1 MKENRTILLLVALFL
16 AAGFVRAQ
24 DPQLRAGNIREVV
37 AAMTLEE
44 KAKLVV
50 GTGMRFGG
58 GAVVGE
64 TRQKVPGAAG
74 TTYAIPRL
82 GIPSIVLA
90 DGPAGLRISPFR
102 GEDSTRSYYCTAYPV
117 GTLLASTWD
126 VDLVSLVGDAIGNEM
141 LEYGVDVLLA
151 PALNIHRN
159 PLCGRNF
166 EYYSEDPLISGK
178 MAAAIT
184 NGVQEHGV
192 GVSLKHYAANNAET
206 NRTALNTI
214 VTERALR
221 EIYLRGFEIAVKES
235 KPWTVMSAYN
245 LINGTHA
252 SQSYELLTDVLRTD
266 WGFEGFVMTDWF
278 GGVDPVEQ
286 MKAGNDLLMP
296 GWPEQTEAII
306 NAVNEGALNEEVLDL
321 NVERILEIV
330 VQTPTFKGV
339 EAANDPDLEKHAMIA
354 RRIGAEGMVLLRN
367 EAGTLPLAR
376 GGDALACF
384 GNTSY
389 EIIVGG
395 TGSGDV
401 NEAYSVSMIEGLTNA
416 GFKVDQSLQNNYTE
430 YMASVKAGR
439 PERRGAMFMPREP
452 IPEMEMEEEVIRS
465 TAGRTGLA
473 LITIGM
479 NSGEFRDRSVED
491 FYLSETEKEL
501 IMKVSEVYHSLGKKV
516 VVILNIGGVIETESW
531 REYPDAILLAWQ
543 PGQETGNAIA
553 DVLAGKVNPS
563 GKLATTFPL
572 KYEDHPSA
580 ATFPGEELPV
590 EEPEEEGGRR
600 SFMRARPS
608 VITYEDDIYVGY
620 RYFDSFGVE
629 VAYEF
634 GYGLSYTTFDYG
646 KLRLSATEFD
656 NSMTVEVEI
665 TNTGLVAGKEVV
677 QLYLNAPKK
686 AKDKPVKELKAF
698 AKTGLL
704 EPGESQVVKLSLDPR
719 LLCSFDRESS
729 SWVAEAGRYQV
740 QVGTSS
746 RDIRQTAVFN
756 LPETKNVTEVSRSLI
771 PQKPFKILTPHP

>member
-1 MKENRTILLLVALFL
+1 MKKNVYLLISITLFL

-24 DPQLRAGNIREVV
+24 APQLREGNIKEVV

-64 TRQKVPGAAG
+64 TQQKVPGAAG
-74 TTYAIPRL
+74 TTFAVPRL

-102 GEDSTRSYYCTAYPV
+102 GEDSTKSYYCTAYPV

-141 LEYGVDVLLA
+141 LEYGVDILLA

-166 EYYSEDPLISGK
+166 EYYSEDPLIAGK

-184 NGVQEHGV
+184 RGVQEHGV
-192 GVSLKHYAANNAET
+192 GVSLKHYAANNTET

-221 EIYLRGFEIAVKES
+221 EIYLRGFEIAVKEAS
-235 KPWTVMSAYN
+235 PWTVMSAYN

-252 SQSYELLTDVLRTD
+252 SQSYDLLTNVLRKD
-266 WGFEGFVMTDWF
+266 WGFDGFVMTDWF

-296 GWPEQTEAII
+296 GRPEQAEAII
-306 NAVNEGALNEEVLDL
+306 NAVSEGSLKEEVLDL

-339 EAANDPDLEKHAMIA
+339 EPGNDPNLENHAMVA
-354 RRIGAEGMVLLRN
+354 RRIGAEGMVLLKN
-367 EAGTLPLAR
+367 EKGTLPLAR
-376 GGDALACF
+376 GGGEMACF

-401 NEAYSVSMIEGLTNA
+401 NEAYSVSMIEGLSNA
-416 GFKVDQSLQNNYTE
+416 GFSVDKALEKSYTD
-430 YMASVKAGR
+430 YMASVKADR
-439 PERRGAMFMPREP
+439 PQRRMGFMPQEP
-452 IPEMEMEEEVIRS
+452 IPEMEMDDETIRAI
-465 TAGRTGLA
+465 AGRTGLA
-473 LITIGM
+473 LITIGR
-479 NSGEFRDRSVED
+479 NSGEFRDRDVDD
-491 FYLSETEKEL
+491 FYLSDTEQGL
-501 IMKVSEVYHSLGKKV
+501 IKNVSEVYHSMGKKV
-516 VVILNIGGVIETESW
+516 VVIMNIGGVIETATW

-563 GKLATTFPL
+563 GKLATTFPV

-590 EEPEEEGGRR
+590 EEPEEEEGRR
-600 SFMRARPS
+600 SFMRATPS

-620 RYFDSFGVE
+620 RYFDAFGVE

-634 GYGLSYTTFDYG
+634 GYGLSYTSFEYG
-646 KLRLSATEFD
+646 DLKLNSSEFN
-656 NSMTVEVEI
+656 NSITAEIEI
-665 TNTGLVAGKEVV
+665 TNNGQMAGKEVV
-677 QLYLNAPKK
+677 QLYLSAPGESTN
-686 AKDKPVKELKAF
+686 KPVRELKAF
-698 AKTGLL
+698 AKTRLL
-704 EPGESQVVKLSLDPR
+704 EPGKSQLVSLTIDPVS
-719 LLCSFDRESS
+719 LCSFDEESS
-729 SWVAEAGRYQV
+729 SWLAEAGEYQV
-740 QVGTSS
+740 QVGASS
-746 RDIRQTAVFN
+746 RDIRQKAVFN
-756 LPETKNVTEVSRSLI
+756 LPETLNVTEVTRSLL
-771 PQKPFKILTPHP
+771 PQEEIKVITP